1 MPLVTDVKS
10 VVGDLPF
17 MTLGRAEIMTK
28 LIHEYQVR
36 DVLELGF
43 CHGVSTCYIA
53 AALEERGEGHIVTI
67 DRANRLLNSPSLEAL
82 LDRLSLRDRATIFY
96 EFDSYNWRLYHF
108 LTGDPRPQFD
118 LIYLDG
124 AHTWNADGFAFLLAE
139 RLLAPGGLI
148 VLDDLHWS
156 FASSDSTRPR
166 TTMMPPDERE
176 LEQVKLVFDTL
187 VKPHPN
193 IAECWEDG
201 TWGFARKQ
209 GTPTRNDDAR
219 SQALTT
225 IERQAAEV
233 RERAEAGVW
242 SNQWE
247 YAAWPES
254 LLPVMDTADRDKL
267 REARRT
273 VEKLKRDRAWL
284 EGKRDELLGLVDKF
298 KHDRAVLEARLDAQ
312 RGPDNVRPD
321 S

>member
-1 MPLVTDVKS
+1 
-10 VVGDLPF
+10 
-17 MTLGRAEIMTK
+17 
-28 LIHEYQVR
+28 
-36 DVLELGF
+36 
-43 CHGVSTCYIA
+43 
-53 AALEERGEGHIVTI
+53 
-67 DRANRLLNSPSLEAL
+67 
-82 LDRLSLRDRATIFY
+82 
-96 EFDSYNWRLYHF
+96 
-108 LTGDPRPQFD
+108 
-118 LIYLDG
+118 
-124 AHTWNADGFAFLLAE
+124 
-139 RLLAPGGLI
+139 
-148 VLDDLHWS
+148 
-156 FASSDSTRPR
+156 
-166 TTMMPPDERE
+166 MMPPDERE

-193 IAECWEDG
+193 VAECWEDG

-298 KHDRAVLEARLDAQ
+298 KQDRAVLEARLDAQ